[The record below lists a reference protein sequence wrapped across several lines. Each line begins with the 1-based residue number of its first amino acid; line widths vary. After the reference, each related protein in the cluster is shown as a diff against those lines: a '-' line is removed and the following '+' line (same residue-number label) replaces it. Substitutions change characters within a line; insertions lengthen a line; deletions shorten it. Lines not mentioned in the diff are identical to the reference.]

1 MGTVHTRH
9 STRREVRHKTLD
21 RLTCNISICDL
32 YFTQQKMST
41 FTEMFYDMEGLST
54 ETFSDIETDDSSYS
68 NLIQDTQ
75 FHSSSNSY
83 YSYQESDTIFG
94 TVDFPMELT
103 DIKEDF
109 EDLEDLE
116 DVKIHVSED
125 VFKKRIMETEE
136 KMQTLMVPV
145 INVKTDSERYL
156 TYKSDSEESE
166 VSCESSV
173 SSNTDEEQLEEEE
186 EDPRYWSLRGRRR
199 HVSSE
204 SEDADWE
211 PEPEKVVR
219 KGGRRMTEGAKR
231 SQHVPVPQKRTTG
244 TQKITQWIM
253 SLLQNP
259 QHNPSVLTW
268 EDEKT
273 GTFKINNTTQYAKL
287 WGKKKNNHK
296 MNYEKLSR
304 AMRYYYKNGELKA
317 VPE

>member
-9 STRREVRHKTLD
+9 STRREVWHKTLD

-32 YFTQQKMST
+32 YFTKQKMST
-41 FTEMFYDMEGLST
+41 FTEMFYDMEGLSS
-54 ETFSDIETDDSSYS
+54 ETFSDIETDDLDLDTDNSHRRQDSSYS
-68 NLIQDTQ
+68 NLIHDTQ

-116 DVKIHVSED
+116 DVKIHVSEE

-156 TYKSDSEESE
+156 THKSDSEESE

-186 EDPRYWSLRGRRR
+186 E
-199 HVSSE
+199 
-204 SEDADWE
+204 
-211 PEPEKVVR
+211 
-219 KGGRRMTEGAKR
+219 
-231 SQHVPVPQKRTTG
+231 
-244 TQKITQWIM
+244 
-253 SLLQNP
+253 NP

-317 VPE
+317 VPERTTYQFGTKSEFWRSRS

>member
-1 MGTVHTRH
+1 
-9 STRREVRHKTLD
+9 
-21 RLTCNISICDL
+21 
-32 YFTQQKMST
+32 MST
-41 FTEMFYDMEGLST
+41 FTDMFYDMEGLST
-54 ETFSDIETDDSSYS
+54 ETFSDIETDDLDLDTDNSHMKQDYS
-68 NLIQDTQ
+68 HLIQDTQ

-103 DIKEDF
+103 DIKEEFD
-109 EDLEDLE
+109 ELE
-116 DVKIHVSED
+116 DVKIHVSGDIFE
-125 VFKKRIMETEE
+125 KRIMETEE
-136 KMQTLMVPV
+136 KMQTLMLPV

-173 SSNTDEEQLEEEE
+173 SSNTDNDEEQLEEEE

-219 KGGRRMTEGAKR
+219 KGGRRMTEGTKR
-231 SQHVPVPQKRTTG
+231 SQHVPVPQKRRTG

-317 VPE
+317 VPERTTYQFGTKSEFWRSRS

>member
-1 MGTVHTRH
+1 
-9 STRREVRHKTLD
+9 
-21 RLTCNISICDL
+21 
-32 YFTQQKMST
+32 MST

-54 ETFSDIETDDSSYS
+54 ETFSDIETDDLDLDTDNSHSHSQDSSYS

-109 EDLEDLE
+109 EDLE

-317 VPE
+317 VPERTTYQFGTKSEFWRSRS